1 MTLNG
6 TYTAT
11 IDRIEEG
18 QAVFLIEADGKTIDD
33 RNYPAS
39 DLPDGAGEGTV
50 CEVTFEDGDIVGIEP
65 QLGGTADRRKR
76 LREKFDR
83 LSKRLGD
90 EQADDE

>member
-11 IDRIEEG
+11 VDRIEEG
-18 QAVFLIEADGKTIDD
+18 QAVLLIEDDGETIDD
-33 RNYPAS
+33 RNYPES
-39 DLPDGAGEGTV
+39 DLPEGVAEGTV
-50 CEVTFEDGDIVGIEP
+50 CAVTFADGDLVGIEP
-65 QLGGTADRRKR
+65 RPETTANRRER

-90 EQADDE
+90 E